1 MTFLFT
7 RVYWI
12 FSFVCILFLACSCA
26 VVDSIQY
33 GSTLTDLSKKGLD
46 SIPAD
51 IYSDTSLRVLR
62 LYGNSLDSLSF
73 RIGDLVKLE
82 ELYHGRNDLKTLP
95 PQIGK
100 LKKLRI
106 LSVQYNDIEQ
116 LPAEIGQLDRLE
128 QLILNQNKLRYL
140 PSTLGDLKNLQ
151 MLQVK
156 FNFLD
161 SLPSSIGG
169 CQALQFVYL
178 NRNNILALPESLS
191 EISGLKEIYMAGAGQ
206 MTDVPEILCKLR
218 MLEVLEVDQYTP
230 LPTCFI
236 VRQTGRLMIIR
247 R

>member
-1 MTFLFT
+1 MTYLFT
-7 RVYWI
+7 RVYWML
-12 FSFVCILFLACSCA
+12 SFVCFLLMTCSCA
-26 VVDSIQY
+26 VVDRIQY
-33 GSTLTDLSKKGLD
+33 GPTLADLSKKGLD
-46 SIPAD
+46 SIPDD

-73 RIGDLVKLE
+73 RIGNLVNLE
-82 ELYHGRNDLKTLP
+82 ELYLGRNDLKILP
-95 PQIGK
+95 PEIGK

-106 LSVQYNDIEQ
+106 LSVQYNEIEQ
-116 LPAEIGQLDRLE
+116 LPAEIGQLDQLE
-128 QLILNQNKLRYL
+128 QLILNQNKLRCL
-140 PSTLGDLKNLQ
+140 PSSLGHLKNLQ

-236 VRQTGRLMIIR
+236 VRQTGRLMIVR

>member
-7 RVYWI
+7 RVYWML
-12 FSFVCILFLACSCA
+12 SFICFLLIASSCT
-26 VVDSIQY
+26 VVDRIQY
-33 GSTLTDLSKKGLD
+33 GATLADLSKKGLD
-46 SIPAD
+46 SIPDD

-73 RIGDLVKLE
+73 RIGDLVNLE
-82 ELYHGRNDLKTLP
+82 ELYLGRNDLKTLP
-95 PQIGK
+95 HEIGN

-106 LSVQYNDIEQ
+106 LSVQYNNIKE

-128 QLILNQNKLRYL
+128 QLILNQNELRCL
-140 PSTLGDLKNLQ
+140 PSTLGDMKSLQ

-156 FNFLD
+156 YNFLD
-161 SLPSSIGG
+161 SLPSSIGE
-169 CQALQFVYL
+169 CQQLQFIYL
-178 NRNNILALPESLS
+178 NRNNLLALPESLS

-218 MLEVLEVDQYTP
+218 MLEVLEVDQFTP
-230 LPTCFI
+230 LPTCFV
-236 VRQTGRLMIIR
+236 VRQTGRLTIIR